1 MSKGSMAA
9 SDLIYPTV
17 GFNLLEAVKAKGPC
31 SASEVVHRGVKE
43 IYKKMTALCEPALRE
58 HMGNLSASE
67 FEKIKQSWAESG
79 AIILQSQPLTIGMPP
94 GWDFQVQFQ
103 ELENNLDAL
112 HKKILGAD
120 RTSNGKAVGAHH
132 KLLHTAEQVKIILRC
147 QRQQLRMDL
156 ALKEVQEAFLPVLA
170 LSSFKG
176 IGAVEGATLMGIDRQ
191 CIIEHHAVATKTATE
206 LASAT
211 ENSTILLC
219 PTEDWGKAMSVA
231 KNLHLLE
238 QDFPDLSWQVAAIE
252 IRAVPLRRRQGI
264 RKILAEEGKLRL
276 VSAAEIACMQTT
288 DLHATKP
295 DEYEGSLDV
304 LSVTEGSNLQ
314 TGWIRFPPSNWNSGN
329 PASDALLRAETL
341 FIPDFAGAEMR
352 HIGTF
357 ASALKDLMSKIK
369 WLEMKMAGYCLRRH
383 RYGATDG
390 HKTGPLNFRWTTQ
403 EMWGFIKAYIECLA
417 NNLMEQLPQPSG
429 AMENTSQGRLLRECF
444 STLNALLEM
453 PCPTE
458 DDIDQEAF
466 EEELNEEKE
475 EDERGKYEYLEL
487 LDSQV
492 LQQPPINTDYADCKQ
507 KDLRTVRGADEGAA
521 EKAPPETREVRA
533 SVPSTSQ
540 RRSPPQIVGFN
551 GPRSRVNSGD
561 SGPGEEEERDQWAD
575 RLSPSPTTAS
585 QWRGEDVT
593 HSIALQ
599 LQRARQL
606 LNVMVAD
613 PESTK
618 YKMQRKKVT
627 EMLDRAE
634 KHLTYD
640 QVSTSYEELLVEEMS
655 QAEIDCTTKDDE
667 LDLAERKKKKVEGD
681 KRDLLA
687 TLPRGLGQ
695 KFSGSAADWPA
706 FRHYFEEINESVSQP
721 LAVAHMTALID
732 CPKLKKRMKIYR
744 SGDEVLKDLD
754 KDYGFSFLNCATII
768 NEINN
773 LKRATNKSE
782 EIDLIVKYRHAKR
795 ALDMNSDHEKLL
807 NVPLL
812 IQWADHL
819 LPTTCEDLMRII
831 QEADF
836 GEHGSAVEGYFRH
849 LEKVYERSSVLI
861 RNRKARAPPHPVDSK
876 PNQPRQRGKRA
887 DWVESDQRVYTS
899 EEQGEEGCPL
909 CKTGPSHRPYNC
921 ASLKAGKVSVKKV
934 KQVGL
939 CTCCLVEPAACK
951 KGVIK
956 NKDGKN
962 FFLTCAKCKN
972 NKKLCKGN
980 CKEKQPKP
988 QSSGSTSATGGP
1000 PIELPDSVPAG
1011 ASITELR
1018 TETSILVNPN
1028 SLGTALELVDYALL
1042 VAPDGSTLRV
1052 RTIYDTGGTDCM
1064 IDWKLDRFFHHQ
1076 VPVTVGVNGATGTRM
1091 FASQVGELRIL
1102 NADGNSFSLK
1112 AIKSDLS
1119 GRAFALKRK
1128 FVDIP
1133 PGLQHHFGGTYQ
1145 YYNEIGDLRHYNVSD
1160 DFQVQL
1166 VIGLDAVALTPMEL
1180 GRGQDE
1186 NGQLMLWQS
1195 LISNQVL
1202 VSGSRKTGNAAAI
1215 RREADQRSY
1224 VILEE
1229 GNQPVN
1235 LLRTAVR
1242 NLNGGDRLNLG
1253 AEDSRDLF
1261 VKRKN
1266 LTRLER
1272 KLFSHIEDSD
1282 QLVPPQ
1288 PELCP
1293 SCQGCDVCKDPFRA
1307 RREQTVIKLLDQ
1319 LVTFKEAPRGQK
1331 GGYHIK
1337 LIYNPEMLAKVPEG
1351 KEAALRRLLSTE
1363 RQLMKPHMKGALENF
1378 NKKMRKCRERGYLV
1392 KPEDYEDLS
1401 HLQRSYQPVS
1411 FALKDEEVLAD
1422 NQLPG
1427 MPEHKTKARPVIDS
1441 SSVAAP
1447 GGVSVNAAQYKIPDV
1462 HTLKITQILLK
1473 LRTAKHFAIGDISE
1487 YYFRLF
1493 CDELTTSLTRILYR
1507 EGGLGSQGEIIELV
1521 SPVAS
1526 MGMTEIPTF
1535 AAHVRY
1541 RVSLTIKDKDPVAA
1555 KQLKDS
1561 YCDDVML
1568 FEQFHE
1574 GASIIQNPAGDDEEP
1589 RYLKDGEVLV
1599 SRAKLVEAALNKAH
1613 LFLGDRWISDAS
1625 QEVSGDTMIG
1635 VAAGGQEKEVAIG
1648 NSAHTSALGY
1658 RLHLGPGHP
1667 PGGSLL
1673 WRVHRPQ
1680 SLNLEPKRRGL
1691 RPEWAQ
1697 LANSADIR
1705 EYLRTQ
1711 GVSKASLLSLTSS
1724 LYDPLLLAA
1733 VFISTARQLFR
1744 KILREVGLMSWKARV
1759 PERYHDLI
1767 ARLAED
1773 LLEVSKKLKVPR
1785 LAVVPNPLAIEAHL
1799 HPCGFV
1805 TLLIISDGSG
1815 EAGAAA
1821 AYVHQQFPYESGSW
1835 GSEAD
1840 FSEVITTC
1848 NLLCAAV
1855 KLTDNKG
1862 NNDQVSGELLGKFL
1876 ACQLKESIQANAL
1889 IDFHQVRLCSDSL
1902 TVERAIRKTDACYSI
1917 WAGKRIASVQ
1927 RSIDV
1932 DCSYHVPH
1940 EVTDAT
1946 LDACTKY
1953 QRSPSRHLNEKW
1965 FRGRGVLDVPIQKLP
1980 YTDRAIYAQPR
1991 IEDLPSQ
1998 WLSSAAKTFLGLNLP
2013 AVVIMKL
2020 AVEEV
2025 PEMSLLEQLA
2035 CRHQSV
2041 DKAISVLQCFLKM
2054 KQNFRQLPVPA
2065 QREVCVEKFVAGDY
2079 EKVSQQLGKRS
2090 TRLTQQLLLE
2100 DDKEKNVFTLKGRF
2114 GYRATLLANPK
2125 SSSFSKLVL
2134 RDAHNSQHLVSS
2146 ARIMAKLGRKFAFT
2160 GGALNYLDRL
2170 RAECHMCRLL
2180 KPEAVKMLMGD
2191 PPQFMRGLLPN
2202 DSTSWRYQSTDIF
2215 GPWLMNAFPRAKGT
2229 RGATKKI
2236 KAWGLLVF
2244 DYASRAIEATLLE
2257 DYSADSVIMGL
2268 KTIWSRVGR
2277 PQWLG
2282 FDAASNIT
2290 SAREI
2295 VGGQEGLEQPSL
2307 IEGERL
2313 QKELQEKL
2321 GGQMEIRPRVPY
2333 APFRQVAERGVQFCK
2348 RELRKMLHHTAGGLL
2363 TPLQA
2368 SSILSCAVAHI
2379 NERPLIVHGAPDEL
2393 GILTPWFLSARS
2405 MSTFHS
2411 QHIEEQDNLEHS
2423 LSRRAFQAQERLD
2436 LFRGVFNVFYH
2447 KEMVKFGHW
2456 NTQGK
2461 RPEVGDVCLI
2471 LDKVK
2476 GKAHFLQKF
2485 QLGRIRH
2492 FTSPHV
2498 CEIDFVKQNPKVTA
2512 ALIRDL
2518 RSQPGDWQK
2527 RYQVKLSSCTRDVKG
2542 LAILTSQEQEQ
2553 KLKGGFEVDLLVDQL
2568 GPEDLAVSAEAE
2580 QQPGGDLLGEPRAV
2594 PSEERRGVRAQLRGP
2609 VHTVDDL
2616 AADQD

>member
-1 MSKGSMAA
+1 MQGS
-9 SDLIYPTV
+9 
-17 GFNLLEAVKAKGPC
+17 
-31 SASEVVHRGVKE
+31 
-43 IYKKMTALCEPALRE
+43 
-58 HMGNLSASE
+58 
-67 FEKIKQSWAESG
+67 
-79 AIILQSQPLTIGMPP
+79 
-94 GWDFQVQFQ
+94 
-103 ELENNLDAL
+103 
-112 HKKILGAD
+112 
-120 RTSNGKAVGAHH
+120 
-132 KLLHTAEQVKIILRC
+132 
-147 QRQQLRMDL
+147 
-156 ALKEVQEAFLPVLA
+156 
-170 LSSFKG
+170 LSS
-176 IGAVEGATLMGIDRQ
+176 T
-191 CIIEHHAVATKTATE
+191 
-206 LASAT
+206 
-211 ENSTILLC
+211 
-219 PTEDWGKAMSVA
+219 P
-231 KNLHLLE
+231 
-238 QDFPDLSWQVAAIE
+238 
-252 IRAVPLRRRQGI
+252 
-264 RKILAEEGKLRL
+264 
-276 VSAAEIACMQTT
+276 
-288 DLHATKP
+288 
-295 DEYEGSLDV
+295 
-304 LSVTEGSNLQ
+304 
-314 TGWIRFPPSNWNSGN
+314 
-329 PASDALLRAETL
+329 
-341 FIPDFAGAEMR
+341 
-352 HIGTF
+352 
-357 ASALKDLMSKIK
+357 
-369 WLEMKMAGYCLRRH
+369 
-383 RYGATDG
+383 
-390 HKTGPLNFRWTTQ
+390 
-403 EMWGFIKAYIECLA
+403 
-417 NNLMEQLPQPSG
+417 
-429 AMENTSQGRLLRECF
+429 RE
-444 STLNALLEM
+444 
-453 PCPTE
+453 
-458 DDIDQEAF
+458 
-466 EEELNEEKE
+466 
-475 EDERGKYEYLEL
+475 
-487 LDSQV
+487 
-492 LQQPPINTDYADCKQ
+492 
-507 KDLRTVRGADEGAA
+507 
-521 EKAPPETREVRA
+521 
-533 SVPSTSQ
+533 
-540 RRSPPQIVGFN
+540 
-551 GPRSRVNSGD
+551 
-561 SGPGEEEERDQWAD
+561 
-575 RLSPSPTTAS
+575 
-585 QWRGEDVT
+585 
-593 HSIALQ
+593 
-599 LQRARQL
+599 
-606 LNVMVAD
+606 
-613 PESTK
+613 
-618 YKMQRKKVT
+618 
-627 EMLDRAE
+627 
-634 KHLTYD
+634 
-640 QVSTSYEELLVEEMS
+640 
-655 QAEIDCTTKDDE
+655 
-667 LDLAERKKKKVEGD
+667 
-681 KRDLLA
+681 
-687 TLPRGLGQ
+687 
-695 KFSGSAADWPA
+695 
-706 FRHYFEEINESVSQP
+706 
-721 LAVAHMTALID
+721 
-732 CPKLKKRMKIYR
+732 
-744 SGDEVLKDLD
+744 
-754 KDYGFSFLNCATII
+754 
-768 NEINN
+768 
-773 LKRATNKSE
+773 
-782 EIDLIVKYRHAKR
+782 
-795 ALDMNSDHEKLL
+795 
-807 NVPLL
+807 
-812 IQWADHL
+812 
-819 LPTTCEDLMRII
+819 
-831 QEADF
+831 
-836 GEHGSAVEGYFRH
+836 
-849 LEKVYERSSVLI
+849 
-861 RNRKARAPPHPVDSK
+861 
-876 PNQPRQRGKRA
+876 
-887 DWVESDQRVYTS
+887 
-899 EEQGEEGCPL
+899 
-909 CKTGPSHRPYNC
+909 
-921 ASLKAGKVSVKKV
+921 
-934 KQVGL
+934 
-939 CTCCLVEPAACK
+939 
-951 KGVIK
+951 
-956 NKDGKN
+956 
-962 FFLTCAKCKN
+962 
-972 NKKLCKGN
+972 
-980 CKEKQPKP
+980 
-988 QSSGSTSATGGP
+988 
-1000 PIELPDSVPAG
+1000 
-1011 ASITELR
+1011 
-1018 TETSILVNPN
+1018 
-1028 SLGTALELVDYALL
+1028 
-1042 VAPDGSTLRV
+1042 
-1052 RTIYDTGGTDCM
+1052 
-1064 IDWKLDRFFHHQ
+1064 
-1076 VPVTVGVNGATGTRM
+1076 
-1091 FASQVGELRIL
+1091 
-1102 NADGNSFSLK
+1102 
-1112 AIKSDLS
+1112 
-1119 GRAFALKRK
+1119 
-1128 FVDIP
+1128 
-1133 PGLQHHFGGTYQ
+1133 
-1145 YYNEIGDLRHYNVSD
+1145 
-1160 DFQVQL
+1160 
-1166 VIGLDAVALTPMEL
+1166 
-1180 GRGQDE
+1180 
-1186 NGQLMLWQS
+1186 
-1195 LISNQVL
+1195 
-1202 VSGSRKTGNAAAI
+1202 
-1215 RREADQRSY
+1215 
-1224 VILEE
+1224 
-1229 GNQPVN
+1229 
-1235 LLRTAVR
+1235 
-1242 NLNGGDRLNLG
+1242 
-1253 AEDSRDLF
+1253 
-1261 VKRKN
+1261 
-1266 LTRLER
+1266 
-1272 KLFSHIEDSD
+1272 
-1282 QLVPPQ
+1282 
-1288 PELCP
+1288 
-1293 SCQGCDVCKDPFRA
+1293 
-1307 RREQTVIKLLDQ
+1307 TVIKLLDQ
-1319 LVTFKEAPRGQK
+1319 LVTFKEAPRDQK

-1363 RQLMKPHMKGALENF
+1363 KQLMKPHMKGALENF
-1378 NKKMRKCRERGYLV
+1378 NKKMRQCRERGYLV
-1392 KPEDYEDLS
+1392 KPEDYKDLS
-1401 HLQRSYQPVS
+1401 HLQRCYQPVS

-1441 SSVAAP
+1441 SSVSQP

-1473 LRTAKHFAIGDISE
+1473 LRTAKLFAIGDISE

-1555 KQLKDS
+1555 EQLKDS

-1568 FEQFHE
+1568 FEQFRE
-1574 GASIIQNPAGDDEEP
+1574 CASIIQNPAGGDEEP
-1589 RYLKDGEVLV
+1589 RYLHDGEVLV

-1613 LFLGDRWISDAS
+1613 LFLGDKWISDAS
-1625 QEVSGDTMIG
+1625 QEVSGDTMSG
-1635 VAAGGQEKEVAIG
+1635 VAAGDQEKEVAIG

-1680 SLNLEPKRRGL
+1680 SLNLEPKRRGA

-1785 LAVVPNPLAIEAHL
+1785 LAVVPNPLATEAQL

-1821 AYVHQQFPYESGSW
+1821 AYIHQQFPYESGSW
-1835 GSEAD
+1835 GPEAD

-1917 WAGKRIASVQ
+1917 WAGKRIASIQ

-1932 DCSYHVPH
+1932 DWSYHVPH

-1953 QRSPSRHLNEKW
+1953 QRTPSRHLNEKW
-1965 FRGRGVLDVPIQKLP
+1965 FRGKGVLDVPIQKLP

-2035 CRHQSV
+2035 CKHQSV
-2041 DKAISVLQCFLKM
+2041 DKAISVLQCFLRM
-2054 KQNFRQLPVPA
+2054 KRNFRQLPVPA
-2065 QREVCVEKFVAGDY
+2065 QREFCVEKFVGGDY

-2100 DDKEKNVFTLKGRF
+2100 DDKEKKVFTLKGRF
-2114 GYRATLLANPK
+2114 GYRATLLATPK

-2134 RDAHNSQHLVSS
+2134 RDAHNTHHLVSS
-2146 ARIMAKLGRKFAFT
+2146 ARIMAKVGRKFAFT

-2191 PPQFMRGLLPN
+2191 PPQFMRGLLPS

-2215 GPWLMNAFPRAKGT
+2215 GPWMMDAFPRAKGT

-2236 KAWGLLVF
+2236 KAWGLLLF

-2257 DYSADSVIMGL
+2257 DYSADSVVMGL

-2277 PQWLG
+2277 PQWLS

-2313 QKELQEKL
+2313 QKQLQERL
-2321 GGQMEIRPRVPY
+2321 GGQIEIRPRVPY
-2333 APFRQVAERGVQFCK
+2333 APFRQIAERGVQFCK
-2348 RELRKMLHHTAGGLL
+2348 RELRKMLQHTAGGLL

-2379 NERPLIVHGAPDEL
+2379 NERPLIVHGAPDEM
-2393 GILTPWFLSARS
+2393 GILTPWFLSARN

-2411 QHIEEQDNLEHS
+2411 QHVEAQDNLEHS

-2498 CEIDFVKQNPKVTA
+2498 CEIDFVKQNPEVTA

-2518 RSQPGDWQK
+2518 RSQSGNWQK

-2542 LAILTSQEQEQ
+2542 LAILTSQGQEQ
-2553 KLKGGFEVDLLVDQL
+2553 KLKGGVEVDLFVDQL
-2568 GPEDLAVSAEAE
+2568 GPEDRAVRAAEAE
-2580 QQPGGDLLGEPRAV
+2580 LGPEDRAV
-2594 PSEERRGVRAQLRGP
+2594 RAVAEQQRGG
-2609 VHTVDDL
+2609 DL
-2616 AADQD
+2616 AADQAPEGDRQSPLNGTK

>member
-1 MSKGSMAA
+1 MDIHDP
-9 SDLIYPTV
+9 SDWIYPTV
-17 GFNLLEAVKAKGPC
+17 GLELFEAVKAKGPC
-31 SASEVVHRGVKE
+31 TASEHVHRSVKE
-43 IYKKMTALCEPALRE
+43 IYKKMTSLCQPVLRE
-58 HMGNLSASE
+58 HMRSNPSASE
-67 FEKIKQSWAESG
+67 FEQIKQYWVENG
-79 AIILQSQPLTIGMPP
+79 AIILQSEPLTIGMPP
-94 GWDFQVQFQ
+94 GSDFRKQFEKFEEDLNALWD
-103 ELENNLDAL
+103 
-112 HKKILGAD
+112 KIWRAD
-120 RTSNGKAVGAHH
+120 RTSNGKAVGAHN

-147 QRQQLRMDL
+147 QRQQLRMDY
-156 ALKEVQEAFLPVLA
+156 ALEEVKDAFWPVLE
-170 LSSFKG
+170 LSSF
-176 IGAVEGATLMGIDRQ
+176 EGLGVVSGPVPVRGSRLLNCVT
-191 CIIEHHAVATKTATE
+191 EHHRIATKAATE
-206 LASAT
+206 LAAT
-211 ENSTILLC
+211 TEKSTILLC
-219 PTEDWGKAMSVA
+219 PTEDWGKAIRVA
-231 KNLHLLE
+231 KNLHFLE
-238 QDFPDLSWQVAAIE
+238 PDFPDLSVHPLSKVAAIE
-252 IRAVPLRRRQGI
+252 IRAVPIRRRQGI
-264 RKILAEEGKLRL
+264 RKTLAMEGNLRL
-276 VSAAEIACMQTT
+276 VTAAEMACLQKM
-288 DLHATKP
+288 DPLVAKP
-295 DEYEGSLDV
+295 EYEGGLSV
-304 LSVTEGSNLQ
+304 LSVVEGSNLQ
-314 TGWIRFPPSNWNSGN
+314 TGWIRFPAYSWDSGN
-329 PASDALLRAETL
+329 PASDALIMADTVD
-341 FIPDFAGAEMR
+341 IAFASADMR
-352 HIGTF
+352 LIGTL
-357 ASALKDLMSKIK
+357 ASALKDFMSKIK
-369 WLEMKMAGYCLRRH
+369 WLEMKMAGYCFRRH
-383 RYGATDG
+383 RYGTKEG
-390 HKTGPLNFRWTTQ
+390 HGNTPLNFRWNTQ
-403 EMWGFIKAYIECLA
+403 EMWGFVKCYLECLA
-417 NNLMEQLPQPSG
+417 TNLLEQLPQPTG
-429 AMENTSQGRLLRECF
+429 DKETTSQGRLLRECL

-487 LDSQV
+487 LDSQA
-492 LQQPPINTDYADCKQ
+492 LQQPPFNTDYAGCEQRDR
-507 KDLRTVRGADEGAA
+507 LPVRGADERRRQPESRRAGAGVPQEPQGAA
-521 EKAPPETREVRA
+521 ASAPPESREARA
-533 SVPSTSQ
+533 SAPSTSQ
-540 RRSPPQIVGFN
+540 RRSPPPTVVIN
-551 GPRSRVNSGD
+551 EPRSRINSCD
-561 SGPGEEEERDQWAD
+561 SEPGEEERDEGND
-575 RLSPSPTTAS
+575 RVSPSPTTAS

-606 LNVMVAD
+606 LNIMVAD

-618 YKMQRKKVT
+618 YKMQRRKVT

-640 QVSTSYEELLVEEMS
+640 QVSTSYEELLVGEMN
-655 QAEIDCTTKDDE
+655 QAEIDCSTKDDE

-681 KRDLLA
+681 KKDLLA

-706 FRHYFEEINESVSQP
+706 FRHYFEEINESVSPP

-744 SGDEVLKDLD
+744 SGDEVLKDFD

-812 IQWADHL
+812 IQWADQL

-831 QEADF
+831 QEAEF

-861 RNRKARAPPHPVDSK
+861 RNRKARATPQPVDNK
-876 PNQPRQRGKRA
+876 PNLSRQRGKRA
-887 DWVESDQRVYTS
+887 DWVESDQRAYAS
-899 EEQGEEGCPL
+899 EEQSGGGCPL
-909 CKTGPSHRPYNC
+909 CKTGPLHRPYNC
-921 ASLKAGKVSVKKV
+921 NNLKAGKVSVKKV

-939 CTCCLVEPAACK
+939 CTCCIAEPAACK

-980 CKEKQPKP
+980 CKEKQHKP
-988 QSSGSTSATGGP
+988 QPSGGTSSVAGSP

-1064 IDWKLDRFFHHQ
+1064 IDWRLDRFFHHQ

-1091 FASQVGELRIL
+1091 FASQVGELRIV
-1102 NADGNSFSLK
+1102 NAGGNCFSLK

-1128 FVDIP
+1128 FVDVP
-1133 PGLQHHFGGTYQ
+1133 PELQHHFGGTYQ
-1145 YYNEIGDLRHYNVSD
+1145 YYNEVGDLRHYNVSED
-1160 DFQVQL
+1160 YQVQL
-1166 VIGLDAVALTPMEL
+1166 VIGLDAIALSPKEL

-1186 NGQLMLWQS
+1186 NGQLMIWRS

-1202 VSGSRKTGNAAAI
+1202 VSGSRKTGSAAAI
-1215 RREADQRSY
+1215 KREADQRSY

-1242 NLNGGDRLNLG
+1242 NLNGGDHRDLG

-1266 LTRLER
+1266 LTRLEK
-1272 KLFSHIEDSD
+1272 KLFSHIEDGD

-1293 SCQGCDVCKDPFRA
+1293 SCQGCEICKDPFRA

-1319 LVTFKEAPRGQK
+1319 LVTFKEAPRDQK

-1351 KEAALRRLLSTE
+1351 REAALRRLLSTE

-1378 NKKMRKCRERGYLV
+1378 NKKMRQCRERGYLV

-1401 HLQRSYQPVS
+1401 HLQKSYQPVS
-1411 FALKDEEVLAD
+1411 FALKDEEVLA
-1422 NQLPG
+1422 NSRLPG

-1441 SSVAAP
+1441 SSVAEP

-1541 RVSLTIKDKDPVAA
+1541 RVSLTIEDNDPVAA
-1555 KQLKDS
+1555 QQLRDS
-1561 YCDDVML
+1561 YCDDVTL

-1574 GASIIQNPAGDDEEP
+1574 RASIIQDPAGDNEDP
-1589 RYLKDGEVLV
+1589 RRLDDGEVLV
-1599 SRAKLVEAALNKAH
+1599 SRARLVEAALNKAH
-1613 LFLGDRWISDAS
+1613 LFLGNKWISDAS
-1625 QEVSGDTMIG
+1625 QKVCGDTMIG
-1635 VAAGGQEKEVAIG
+1635 VTEGGQETEVGIG

-1680 SLNLEPKRRGL
+1680 SLNLEPKRRGA

-1697 LANSADIR
+1697 LANSADIK
-1705 EYLRTQ
+1705 EYLKSQ

-1744 KILREVGLMSWKARV
+1744 KILREVGLVSWKARV

-1767 ARLAED
+1767 VRLAED
-1773 LLEVSKKLKVPR
+1773 LLEVSKRLKVPR
-1785 LAVVPNPLAIEAHL
+1785 LAVVPNPLAAEAHL
-1799 HPCGFV
+1799 YPCGFV

-1815 EAGAAA
+1815 EAGVAA

-1835 GSEAD
+1835 GPEAD

-1848 NLLCAAV
+1848 NLLCATV

-1876 ACQLKESIQANAL
+1876 ACQLKENIQANAL
-1889 IDFHQVRLCSDSL
+1889 IKFHQVRLCSDSL

-1917 WAGKRIASVQ
+1917 WAGKRIASIQ

-1946 LDACTKY
+1946 VDACTKY
-1953 QRSPSRHLNEKW
+1953 QRSPSKHLNEKW
-1965 FRGRGVLDVPIQKLP
+1965 FEGRGVLDIPIQRLP

-2013 AVVIMKL
+2013 AVIIMKL

-2025 PEMSLLEQLA
+2025 PEMTILEQLA
-2035 CRHQSV
+2035 SKYQSI
-2041 DKAISVLQCFLKM
+2041 DKAVSVLQCLLKM
-2054 KQNFRQLPVPA
+2054 KQNFRQLSVPT
-2065 QREVCVEKFVAGDY
+2065 QRETCVEKFIGSDY
-2079 EKVSQQLGKRS
+2079 EKVSDQLGRRS

-2100 DDKEKNVFTLKGRF
+2100 NNKERKVYTLKGRF
-2114 GYRATLLANPK
+2114 GYCATLLANPK

-2134 RDAHNSQHLVSS
+2134 RDAHNTHHLVSS
-2146 ARIMAKLGRKFAFT
+2146 ARIMAKVGRKYAFT

-2215 GPWLMNAFPRAKGT
+2215 GPWMMNAFPRAKGT

-2236 KAWGLLVF
+2236 KVWGLLVF
-2244 DYASRAIEATLLE
+2244 DYGTRAIDATLLE

-2282 FDAASNIT
+2282 FDAASNIA

-2313 QKELQEKL
+2313 QQQLQERL
-2321 GGQMEIRPRVPY
+2321 GGQIEIRPRVPF
-2333 APFRQVAERGVQFCK
+2333 APFRQVSERGVQFCK
-2348 RELRKMLHHTAGGLL
+2348 IELRKMLQQTAGGLL

-2379 NERPLIVHGAPDEL
+2379 NERPLIVHGAPDEM
-2393 GILTPWFLSARS
+2393 GILTPWFLSARN

-2411 QHIEEQDNLEHS
+2411 QRVEERDNLENS

-2436 LFRGVFNVFYH
+2436 LFRGLFNVFYH
-2447 KEMVKFGHW
+2447 KEMVKYGRW

-2461 RPEVGDVCLI
+2461 RPEVGDICLI

-2485 QLGRIRH
+2485 QLGRIRN

-2498 CEIDFVKQNPKVTA
+2498 CEIDFVKQNPEVTA
-2512 ALIRDL
+2512 ALIREL
-2518 RSQPGDWQK
+2518 RSQSADWQK
-2527 RYQVKLSSCTRDVKG
+2527 KYRVKLSSCTRDVRS
-2542 LAILTSQEQEQ
+2542 LAILNSQGQEQ
-2553 KLKGGFEVDLLVDQL
+2553 KLERGFEIDLLVDQP
-2568 GPEDLAVSAEAE
+2568 GPEDLAVNGVAGEDLQE
-2580 QQPGGDLLGEPRAV
+2580 RELQGQQR
-2594 PSEERRGVRAQLRGP
+2594 VRAG
-2609 VHTVDDL
+2609 
-2616 AADQD
+2616 AE